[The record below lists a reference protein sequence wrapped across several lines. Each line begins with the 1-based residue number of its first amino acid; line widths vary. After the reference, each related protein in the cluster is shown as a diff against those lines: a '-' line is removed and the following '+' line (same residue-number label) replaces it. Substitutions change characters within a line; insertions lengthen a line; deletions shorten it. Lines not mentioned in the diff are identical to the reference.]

1 MLLITS
7 LFREASP
14 FIRYRVGDIVSLR
27 DDPCECGRTFQ
38 RMSDVK
44 GRADEMLKLRGVSIY
59 PKSIEQ
65 VLRTIPDLGLEWRLV
80 EESRGSVQDVL
91 VEVEAGRV
99 LPEAEKEKMAESV
112 SDQLKHHLGIRPE
125 VRIFDPGT
133 LVSEETADGRVKAR
147 RVVRRKIGNRE

>member
-27 DDPCECGRTFQ
+27 DDPCECGRTFR
-38 RMSDVK
+38 RMSEVK

-65 VLRTIPDLGLEWRLV
+65 VLRTIPELGLEWRLV
-80 EESRGSVQDVL
+80 EESRGSVQDIL
-91 VEVEAGRV
+91 VEVEAGRA
-99 LPEAEKEKMAESV
+99 LSDAERGEMEASV
-112 SDQLKHHLGIRPE
+112 SEQLKHHLGIRPE
-125 VRIFDPGT
+125 VRIFDPNT
-133 LVSEETADGRVKAR
+133 LISEEAADGRVKAK